1 MIFLEPTTRSGE
13 NRGLAVVSVRPHRC
27 RSHPQQQRPTVHRPT
42 LCYRRP
48 CYTCMC
54 TRTSAS
60 RALPSL
66 TRRPSFCIPYSLQFF
81 FLTSHTLPP
90 APPHPHLPPHL
101 TPPTLAPRHQR
112 HFIILA
118 GRLFPLPPPPLLC
131 AHCSLPTT
139 ATPISLPDNTV
150 LYLPSHNIHAPASHA
165 AVHSGAF
172 SSLLAEVSE
181 QRERAQPHRSCS
193 RPL

>member
-90 APPHPHLPPHL
+90 PAPPPPHPHLTPPPHPHPCTT
-101 TPPTLAPRHQR
+101 TPASLYNSRGPSVPSAPS
-112 HFIILA
+112 
-118 GRLFPLPPPPLLC
+118 PPPVC
-131 AHCSLPTT
+131 T
-139 ATPISLPDNTV
+139 
-150 LYLPSHNIHAPASHA
+150 
-165 AVHSGAF
+165 
-172 SSLLAEVSE
+172 LLA
-181 QRERAQPHRSCS
+181 AHHCHPHF
-193 RPL
+193 PA